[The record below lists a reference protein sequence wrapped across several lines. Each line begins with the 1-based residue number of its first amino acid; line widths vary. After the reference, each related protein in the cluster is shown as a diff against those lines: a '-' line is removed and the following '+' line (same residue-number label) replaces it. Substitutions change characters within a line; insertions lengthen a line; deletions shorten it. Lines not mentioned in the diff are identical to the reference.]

1 MANDIVSASPGSCTS
16 SLLEIC
22 CVGQTLAVDCP
33 RASGSGEALHIFLGK
48 NGKFVFSRASACVQ
62 ARLCRGLVAKKNKYR
77 RWRDHLTPWCDLV
90 DLMDL
95 PPAPSFRP
103 TAAQWAEPLAYL
115 ASIRHRAEPY
125 GICKVRE
132 AGASAGCTLN
142 RTYISASG
150 VAWRAR
156 PAPCASSVPVFVFLE
171 LTGRAWGAG
180 GAPKRLEAAL
190 ARLTGRPSASRR
202 ASSPCTS
209 CSCAPAARPRARPS
223 LQVIRP
229 GCRPRAARHGATLC
243 WPGRRWT
250 WRSCIAW

>member
-1 MANDIVSASPGSCTS
+1 MANDIVSASPGRCSCTS
-16 SLLEIC
+16 SLLEVC
-22 CVGQTLAVDCP
+22 CVGQTLAVGCP
-33 RASGSGEALHIFLGK
+33 RAPGSGEALPYFLGQK
-48 NGKFVFSRASACVQ
+48 WQICLFESLCLRPGSALSCFSS
-62 ARLCRGLVAKKNKYR
+62 KKNEYV
-77 RWRDHLTPWCDLV
+77 RWRDRLTPWCDLF

-95 PPAPSFRP
+95 PSAPSFRP

-156 PAPCASSVPVFVFLE
+156 PAPCASSVPNIVFLE
-171 LTGRAWGAG
+171 ITGWAWGAG

-190 ARLTGRPSASRR
+190 RD
-202 ASSPCTS
+202 
-209 CSCAPAARPRARPS
+209 
-223 LQVIRP
+223 
-229 GCRPRAARHGATLC
+229 
-243 WPGRRWT
+243 
-250 WRSCIAW
+250 